1 VITYRGS
8 DLNPPPKSYGF
19 GATLRAAC
27 GIVFSHLAALRAQK
41 IICVSRQLRHRLWWR
56 RGPVTILP
64 TGVDCEVFC
73 PEPRAL
79 ARRRLGWTDLENVAL
94 FHAGHDAQVKRL
106 ELAQTAVAE
115 ARRDVPSLRLEILDG
130 NVPPTL
136 VPVMMNASDCL
147 LLTSVWEGSPTVVQ
161 EALACDLPIV
171 SVEVGDV
178 AERLEGV
185 RDSTVAAPDASVLG
199 RALARMVNPPRRSNG
214 SQKVADF
221 CARRMARELKE
232 IYKELTGE

>member
-1 VITYRGS
+1 
-8 DLNPPPKSYGF
+8 
-19 GATLRAAC
+19 
-27 GIVFSHLAALRAQK
+27 
-41 IICVSRQLRHRLWWR
+41 
-56 RGPVTILP
+56 
-64 TGVDCEVFC
+64 
-73 PEPRAL
+73 
-79 ARRRLGWTDLENVAL
+79 
-94 FHAGHDAQVKRL
+94 
-106 ELAQTAVAE
+106 
-115 ARRDVPSLRLEILDG
+115 
-130 NVPPTL
+130 
-136 VPVMMNASDCL
+136 MNASDCL